1 MVKTVTI
8 IHYKHD
14 TLSNK
19 KTKFKSITLEGAIKT
34 MNGKGGYTKEYLE
47 TKTIDQI
54 ATLWNAYIHTGFID

>member
-14 TLSNK
+14 TLNSK
-19 KTKFKSITLEGAIKT
+19 KSKFKSITVEGAIKS
-34 MNGKGGYTKEYLE
+34 MDGKGGYTKDYLK

-54 ATLWNAYIHTGFID
+54 ANLWNAYIHTGFID